1 MTKTEKIVVALLGA
15 IAISGA
21 VSAVEV
27 VRMARNGF
35 SVELSME
42 EAERIVEE
50 VEEAKAVAIKDME
63 DE

>member
-1 MTKTEKIVVALLGA
+1 MVALLGA

>member
-21 VSAVEV
+21 VSAIEV

-50 VEEAKAVAIKDME
+50 VEEAKEVAME
-63 DE
+63 DMLNQ

>member
-21 VSAVEV
+21 VSAIEV

-42 EAERIVEE
+42 EAQAIVEE
-50 VEEAKAVAIKDME
+50 VEEAKEVAME
-63 DE
+63 DMLNQ

>member
-21 VSAVEV
+21 VSAIEV

-50 VEEAKAVAIKDME
+50 VEEAKAVAIE
-63 DE
+63 DINNE

>member
-1 MTKTEKIVVALLGA
+1 MTKTEKIVVALLGV
-15 IAISGA
+15 IAISGI

-42 EAERIVEE
+42 EAEQIVAE
-50 VEEAKAVAIKDME
+50 VEEAKAVAIE
-63 DE
+63 DINNE